1 MIDTSPLTNNSMLVH
16 FNTGSY
22 LIEDHKRRTVPLA
35 RFRGIKFKD
44 PSIY

>member
-1 MIDTSPLTNNSMLVH
+1 MTSNPNCMMIH
-16 FNTGSY
+16 FNHL

-44 PSIY
+44 PSASQK